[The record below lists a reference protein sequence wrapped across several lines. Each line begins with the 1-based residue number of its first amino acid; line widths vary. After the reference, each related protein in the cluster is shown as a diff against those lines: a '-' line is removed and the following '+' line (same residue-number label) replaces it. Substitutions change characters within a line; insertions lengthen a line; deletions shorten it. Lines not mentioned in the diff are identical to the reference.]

1 MPPYHALGFY
11 QGSNAYTNTTQL
23 TDVLANYT
31 KIGVPLE
38 GLILDNYN
46 WE

>member
-11 QGSNAYTNTTQL
+11 QGSNAYTNIAQL
-23 TDVLANYT
+23 TDVLT
-31 KIGVPLE
+31 KYKSIGVPLE